1 MEVVNNWYALYTKP
15 RAEFV
20 AEQQLNEVGITTY
33 LPTFQRLRK
42 WSDRKKKIIEPLFR
56 SYIFIYSTEPQRS
69 LACEAEAVVRTIFF
83 GGKPSIIPASQ
94 IENVKKILSR
104 TNDVNVIEG
113 IVKGTLVK
121 IVDGPFADIEGVVYS
136 QLNDES
142 MLAVSIELLNRSVIV
157 QLPKNSIVK
166 IAS

>member
-20 AEQQLNEVGITTY
+20 AEEQLKNMGITTY
-33 LPTFQRLRK
+33 LPTIQRIRK
-42 WSDRKKKIIEPLFR
+42 WSDRKKKIVEPLFK
-56 SYIFIYSTEPQRS
+56 SYIFIYSTESQRS
-69 LACEAEAVVRTIFF
+69 LACEAEAVVKTIFF
-83 GGKPSIIPASQ
+83 GGKPSIIPSSQ
-94 IENVKKILSR
+94 IENIRKLLER

-142 MLAVSIELLNRSVIV
+142 MLAVSIELLNRTVIV
-157 QLPKNSIVK
+157 QLPKDSLVK